1 MANPPDKPAPHAP
14 PPPHEKEPTLAPPGS
29 RDYVAG
35 QPIDEAEQKK
45 VEGEHDAQMKAAE
58 EQRKKEEAKH
68 PQPAQTPTPPPP
80 SSKK

>member
-14 PPPHEKEPTLAPPGS
+14 PSHDKDPPLAPQGS

-35 QPIDEAEQKK
+35 QPIDKEEQAKT
-45 VEGEHDAQMKAAE
+45 EGEHDAQMKAAE

-68 PQPAQTPTPPPP
+68 PQPVQTPTPPPP

>member
-1 MANPPDKPAPHAP
+1 MTNSPDKPAP
-14 PPPHEKEPTLAPPGS
+14 PHGKEPPLAPPGS

-35 QPIDEAEQKK
+35 QPIDEEEQKK
-45 VEGEHDAQMKAAE
+45 VEGEHDALVKSAE
-58 EQRKKEEAKH
+58 EARKKEEAKH